1 MTDINNNM
9 GADKLGKL
17 HNINFEGKRNNAKKA
32 VGKNYT
38 EKEIKNLDN
47 AHSALVGRSMI
58 KKVAVN
64 DVPNFDG
71 QLVENVKDDLAELA
85 SNTKLIQKANAVFE
99 AALAKGYS
107 YEKATAMA
115 REFVDFHK

>member
-17 HNINFEGKRNNAKKA
+17 HNINFEGNKANNTADA
-32 VGKNYT
+32 PKNYT

-58 KKVAVN
+58 KKVAKSA
-64 DVPNFDG
+64 PNFDG
-71 QLVENVKDDLAELA
+71 RIVGNVKADLAELE
-85 SNTKLIQKANAVFE
+85 NNPMLVTKADALFE

-107 YEKATAMA
+107 YDKAAAMA